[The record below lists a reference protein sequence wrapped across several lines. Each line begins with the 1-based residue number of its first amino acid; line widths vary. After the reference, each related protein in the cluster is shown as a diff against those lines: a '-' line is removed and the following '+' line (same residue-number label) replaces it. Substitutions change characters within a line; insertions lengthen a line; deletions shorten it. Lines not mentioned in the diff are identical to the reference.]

1 MRNNIQLALLRSVG
15 VLLIAIGVA
24 LLCFLGVWFWEVVL
38 WLIFAPLAIG
48 SLYAGWKMCR
58 PSKATA
64 RAVIYW
70 AISVLWVL
78 AFVMILFKDVTLIG
92 GITAAILA
100 ASVVGAVYVLV
111 QRSMVSNPGVLS

>member
-78 AFVMILFKDVTLIG
+78 AFVMISFKDVTLIG
-92 GITAAILA
+92 GVTAAIFA

-111 QRSMVSNPGVLS
+111 QKSVVSNPGVLS